1 MALRQLFVLVA
12 FIAVCC
18 AALKFAGIWASILF
32 GIALLLVVGM
42 AIVAFVDRGA
52 RQAYAI
58 GFTLAAI
65 IYAATVLATHAAS
78 GSVELDPYSCSLP
91 TTKLLRPV
99 YAIVVKLTWIDMA
112 TQKEIP
118 NYDPSKGAASGGGMG
133 GVGLSE
139 FPDRKTI
146 MTVGHIIWTILF
158 GCVGGLF
165 GRLTYVRRQRNCSPS
180 NDRDA

>member
-1 MALRQLFVLVA
+1 MGGLHMALRQLFVLVA

-32 GIALLLVVGM
+32 AVALLWVVGM
-42 AIVAFVDRGA
+42 TIVAFVDRGA

-58 GFTLAAI
+58 GFTLAAL

-78 GSVELDPYSCSLP
+78 GGVELDPYSGSLP

-99 YAIVVKLTWIDMA
+99 YTLIVQQTWIDMA
-112 TQKEIP
+112 TGKEVP
-118 NYDPSKGAASGGGMG
+118 NYDPSKGASGGGMGG

-139 FPDRKTI
+139 FPLRRAF
-146 MTVGHIIWTILF
+146 MTVGHIIWTTLF

-165 GRLTYVRRQRNCSPS
+165 GRLTYARREKNGSPP
-180 NDRDA
+180 